1 MKLIFKS
8 WFLLSKFFIRWHD
21 ARRGFNSTQLKNEE
35 VMSGD
40 YQASG
45 RQDSATSDSSNSFFI
60 DTNRAQLP
68 RGIRQVRIIHYL
80 LHKLIYFKTLNR
92 VFVKKKNVTDWL
104 DFFQIRPHLENM
116 DNVPLL
122 VSLFTDC
129 DSSNT
134 REMIVIMQDYGEVV
148 CVLGS
153 SANHAN
159 VSFLKKIF
167 VKSNVNNRKL
177 NHHYF
182 MYQFLK
188 KKNYY
193 NLGFSI
199 FASRCFISHWTTL
212 SPSLPTCT
220 SISSTL

>member
-68 RGIRQVRIIHYL
+68 RGIRQVRTY
-80 LHKLIYFKTLNR
+80 YTLFTAQINL
-92 VFVKKKNVTDWL
+92 FQNIESCICKKKFVTDWL

-159 VSFLKKIF
+159 VSFFKKIF

-188 KKNYY
+188 K
-193 NLGFSI
+193 I
-199 FASRCFISHWTTL
+199 IT
-212 SPSLPTCT
+212 
-220 SISSTL
+220 I

>member
-1 MKLIFKS
+1 
-8 WFLLSKFFIRWHD
+8 
-21 ARRGFNSTQLKNEE
+21 
-35 VMSGD
+35 MSGD

-68 RGIRQVRIIHYL
+68 RGIRQVHISLHDIIQILIL
-80 LHKLIYFKTLNR
+80 LKLFIQKQY
-92 VFVKKKNVTDWL
+92 
-104 DFFQIRPHLENM
+104 FQIRPHLENM

-159 VSFLKKIF
+159 VSELAIVRIFKKCKNF
-167 VKSNVNNRKL
+167 VKSTIP
-177 NHHYF
+177 F
-182 MYQFLK
+182 
-188 KKNYY
+188 
-193 NLGFSI
+193 
-199 FASRCFISHWTTL
+199 
-212 SPSLPTCT
+212 
-220 SISSTL
+220 

>member
-1 MKLIFKS
+1 
-8 WFLLSKFFIRWHD
+8 
-21 ARRGFNSTQLKNEE
+21 
-35 VMSGD
+35 MSGE
-40 YQASG
+40 YQAS

-68 RGIRQVRIIHYL
+68 RGIRQVHNHISLRDIFQILFL
-80 LHKLIYFKTLNR
+80 LKLFIQKQY
-92 VFVKKKNVTDWL
+92 
-104 DFFQIRPHLENM
+104 FQIRPHLENM

-159 VSFLKKIF
+159 VSELAIVRIFKKCKNF
-167 VKSNVNNRKL
+167 VKSTIP
-177 NHHYF
+177 F
-182 MYQFLK
+182 
-188 KKNYY
+188 
-193 NLGFSI
+193 
-199 FASRCFISHWTTL
+199 
-212 SPSLPTCT
+212 
-220 SISSTL
+220 